1 MLIFK
6 EPLNKPLLQFAS
18 KLLPEIPTIV
28 LLVTGWS
35 EGEGLLMS
43 SQLESMTG
51 LPIAITQKF
60 LTIETTTLPTGKAD
74 FLSPFVRSCCMY
86 NIIFQHKL
94 GK

>member
-6 EPLNKPLLQFAS
+6 EPLNKRLLQFAS

-51 LPIAITQKF
+51 LPIAITPKF
-60 LTIETTTLPTGKAD
+60 PTIETTT
-74 FLSPFVRSCCMY
+74 
-86 NIIFQHKL
+86 NW
-94 GK
+94 

>member
-28 LLVTGWS
+28 LLATRWS
-35 EGEGLLMS
+35 EGEGLFTS

-51 LPIAITQKF
+51 LPIALTPKF
-60 LTIETTTLPTGKAD
+60 STIETTTRLIGKVD